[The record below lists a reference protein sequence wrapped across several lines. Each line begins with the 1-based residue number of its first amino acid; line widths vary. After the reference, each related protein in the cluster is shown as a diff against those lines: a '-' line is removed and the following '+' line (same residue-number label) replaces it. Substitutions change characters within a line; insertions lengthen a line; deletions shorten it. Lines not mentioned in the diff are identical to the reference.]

1 MKTWRNPER
10 WGGLGVAKHE
20 KVKPLGVQCHHCR
33 DEVHYSLTVFHV
45 GYPEISCSGCKRK
58 GYMMRDAREGGKLI
72 WFRVDPPGDS
82 EIPSMNAEVS
92 HRDRE
97 RQPAADQPSERP

>member
-1 MKTWRNPER
+1 MYHHHGFKNTTEMKTLRNPER

-33 DEVHYSLTVFHV
+33 SEVHYSLTVFHD
-45 GYPEISCSGCKRK
+45 GYPEISCPGCKRK
-58 GYMMRDAREGGKLI
+58 GYMMREAREGGKLI

-82 EIPSMNAEVS
+82 ENPGMNA
-92 HRDRE
+92 
-97 RQPAADQPSERP
+97 